1 MIAPEAVVFMG
12 DMVVVSRQERLLT
25 EAVRRG
31 LAPILVMRTS
41 QDPARL
47 ARCQSDPDH
56 SLSLVTEVVWVDDE
70 RVETVLAALTPVLLR
85 YRPVAVVSTG
95 EIFVEAVA
103 LLADCLGLRGT
114 GSAAA
119 RICRN
124 KLFQRLTAPGL
135 APEWIVVPPGARASV
150 DPDALPFPAVVKP
163 VGRYYSSGVRQVDRP
178 EELPAVLA
186 GYSDDECLLVERR
199 VRGPEFSVEAFVQ
212 DHEVF
217 WSGVTAKRTNEHTT
231 RFFTEMG
238 HTSPAPIPDDETHA
252 LVEANTDLIRRLGLR
267 DGMTH
272 AEFRLR
278 GKRPVLME
286 IAARM
291 PGDGITFLWELAT
304 GRPVEPTVL
313 DLALGVPT
321 GYPAPVRR
329 ASQIFLNHPAGR
341 LVDVTTVGGGLVS
354 WVERDDRWP
363 AIHPASSAEAPPE
376 RRAVIVTRHVGDM
389 LGDMPDSTGRC
400 ASVIFDVALDVPIE
414 EAEKELTADV
424 SITVATDS

>member
-1 MIAPEAVVFMG
+1 MMASEAVVFMG
-12 DMVVVSRQERLLT
+12 DMVVVARQERLVT

-31 LAPILVMRTS
+31 LAPILVMRTN

-47 ARCQSDPDH
+47 ARRQSDPDH
-56 SLSLVTEVVWVDDE
+56 PLSLIREVVWVEDE
-70 RVETVLAALTPVLLR
+70 RVETVLAALTPVLRR

-135 APEWIVVPPGARASV
+135 APDWIAVPPGARATI
-150 DPDALPFPAVVKP
+150 DPATLTFPVVVKP

-178 EELPAVLA
+178 ADLAAVLA
-186 GYSDDECLLVERR
+186 GYPDDECLLVERR
-199 VRGPEFSVEAFVQ
+199 VRGPEFSVEALVQ
-212 DHEVF
+212 
-217 WSGVTAKRTNEHTT
+217 AKRTNEHTT
-231 RFFTEMG
+231 RYFTEMG
-238 HTSPAPIPDDETHA
+238 HTSPAPLPTDETRA

-272 AEFRLR
+272 AEFRLED
-278 GKRPVLME
+278 KRPVLME

-313 DLALGVPT
+313 DIALGVPT
-321 GYPAPVRR
+321 DYPAPARR

-341 LVDVTTVGGGLVS
+341 LVDVSAGSDRVS

-363 AIHPASSAEAPPE
+363 AFRPVPAQAPPG
-376 RRAVIVTRHVGDM
+376 RRAVIVGRSVGDL
-389 LGDMPDSTGRC
+389 LGDVPDSTGRC
-400 ASVIFDVALDVPIE
+400 ASVIFDAPLDAPFDDV
-414 EAEKELTADV
+414 EKEFMADV
-424 SITVATDS
+424 SITVTANA